1 MKRAVNS
8 WESSVSTLILKAFH
22 VLNTSN
28 LQNFVTF
35 LEGDLIF
42 YDISIAQVQWTQ
54 YNVFIAQALE
64 IQSIIL
70 S

>member
-42 YDISIAQVQWTQ
+42 YDISIAQLQWT
-54 YNVFIAQALE
+54 
-64 IQSIIL
+64 
-70 S
+70 